1 MLANEI
7 KHGLFDAW
15 PKRLNRIICQRKAAP
30 VVGVQVADRR
40 MRTMR
45 GERHRKPPGRDAE
58 ASRQKRIQRMRG
70 MSFRP
75 RLADHTRSSGRRLFP
90 LRRNAGRSDT
100 PTKRGRVRPCEPRG
114 LRFSNHRLLHAART
128 ARRMYEPGGLS
139 CGNSARLCGAGEFR
153 LNDANSDR
161 KRIGERLRAQH
172 GGAGARACRRNGHQL
187 AHPIEGDNRDPM
199 RAAETNCL
207 DRDDAAPSGH
217 DDRRRHARAGIVSE
231 PPLTIVDK
239 ERAAF
244 DRKACV
250 VGFRRDD
257 AGLDRKPSLPKGVA
271 FRVRPRL
278 RAGVGVGYRAAIA
291 CIWPL
296 AAFRWFGEGRLPQAQ
311 QSLPRRPAVR
321 PCGCF
326 GISAIDGGPGRA
338 SGKPRQRRVKVY
350 WIAARPPH
358 AATLRWP
365 ARRVILGCGQAHVP
379 ALAFAHLLA
388 RGASPTALSA
398 PQLAMTAAT
407 GQASQRPPE
416 RLVAMAGAMVGAA
429 GRKVLKRRAVSLYL
443 QAAL

>member
-296 AAFRWFGEGRLPQAQ
+296 AAFRWFGEGRLAPSATKPPTTPGCKALRLFRHKRDRRRAGARQRQAA
-311 QSLPRRPAVR
+311 PASR
-321 PCGCF
+321 QGLLDRSEAAPCG
-326 GISAIDGGPGRA
+326 D
-338 SGKPRQRRVKVY
+338 
-350 WIAARPPH
+350 
-358 AATLRWP
+358 AT
-365 ARRVILGCGQAHVP
+365 
-379 ALAFAHLLA
+379 
-388 RGASPTALSA
+388 
-398 PQLAMTAAT
+398 
-407 GQASQRPPE
+407 
-416 RLVAMAGAMVGAA
+416 MAGAARHLGLWTSPRPRPRLRPLARARGLAHGPFRATARNDSGDRPSQPAA
-429 GRKVLKRRAVSLYL
+429 S
-443 QAAL
+443 